1 LTRRPS
7 LHLGFNATSASQQKK
22 SPEGENR
29 RGLLNPALCGKA
41 NRGAWSNCRRLF
53 HAYRR
58 TGSIAPFRFAI
69 RARHRLET
77 FSNCYFATLSDSFF
91 RGEGYMKNAYRSFD
105 LNTAEFDNWLEP
117 ATTKM
122 VKHAKSNK
130 NKLWGDFEGSRINR
144 KKKRDAKS
152 FSWAK

>member
-1 LTRRPS
+1 MLPS
-7 LHLGFNATSASQQKK
+7 RKNLPRAKTVGACSIQPYVGKRTEVLGQTVEDYFTLIAELV
-22 SPEGENR
+22 P
-29 RGLLNPALCGKA
+29 L
-41 NRGAWSNCRRLF
+41 
-53 HAYRR
+53 
-58 TGSIAPFRFAI
+58 APFRFAI
-69 RARHRLET
+69 GARHRLET

-144 KKKRDAKS
+144 KKKRDARPS
-152 FSWAK
+152 SWAK